1 MIATSSRRAA
11 PRSPAARYCS
21 LCGARPAAT
30 TTEIDGRHMPAC
42 SWCLA
47 PAGPVPPVAKID
59 AAVARRVRARMP
71 PADVPGR
78 LTADLAVELLA
89 TPRTAAQLA
98 EAANV
103 DYQVAGRVIAN
114 LARAGRVVRSSARAL
129 RAGVRSARLW
139 QAVTP

>member
-1 MIATSSRRAA
+1 MIATSSRRAT
-11 PRSPAARYCS
+11 PPPAARYCS

-30 TTEIDGRHMPAC
+30 TTEIDGRNVPAC

-47 PAGPVPPVAKID
+47 PVGPVPPVATID

-78 LTADLAVELLA
+78 LTADLAVSLLA

-114 LARAGRVVRSSARAL
+114 LARAGRVVRSGARSS
-129 RAGVRSARLW
+129 RAGIRSARLW
-139 QAVTP
+139 QAVTL